1 METKQFTQHGKLM
14 YAIFVPLIIINL
26 YKFTESILHLGT
38 QTKYFAILSFLF
50 TLCLAC
56 FNKLTISITNTT
68 VSFAMGMG
76 LIKKSYPISEI
87 KSCSAHKN
95 SMINGWGIRVIQ
107 GGWLYNVS
115 GFHSIELR
123 FRNDTKVIRI
133 GTNVP
138 DEVVETINKRLN

>member
-26 YKFTESILHLGT
+26 YKFTESILHQGT

-50 TLCLAC
+50 TPCLAC

-76 LIKKSYPISEI
+76 LIKKSYPIIEI
-87 KSCSAHKN
+87 KSCTAHKN
-95 SMINGWGIRVIQ
+95 SLINGWGIRVIQ

-123 FRNDTKVIRI
+123 FKNDTKVIRI

-138 DEVVETINKRLN
+138 EEVVETINKRLN